1 MAIKFMT
8 LFEHQRICS
17 RCYYKGNKFSLLME
31 NPGNHFIDSYESI
44 TLCNNST
51 LQKHE
56 RCFNQLWLH
65 RF

>member
-1 MAIKFMT
+1 
-8 LFEHQRICS
+8 
-17 RCYYKGNKFSLLME
+17 ME
-31 NPGNHFIDSYESI
+31 NPENHFIDSYDSI

-65 RF
+65 RFQCAWDNTIHEAYRSS

>member
-1 MAIKFMT
+1 
-8 LFEHQRICS
+8 
-17 RCYYKGNKFSLLME
+17 ME
-31 NPGNHFIDSYESI
+31 NPGNHFIDGYDSI